1 MNFAASITNALN
13 CLKVSVPQQYE
24 VENCLLQILAIKPVI
39 IVGSRYGRMSNC
51 SNEFPTTGVLYDEL
65 SVGALVPALIGC
77 ALAFVVIGIYVE
89 EIWFILHHYPH
100 KTQRTKFICLLGL
113 YPVVC
118 ITSSFA
124 VLIPRAT
131 FLCEL
136 VAATYLSFCILLFV
150 NMMVSYFGGT
160 KHLLHVMS
168 DENMPFGVPPCCCLV
183 CFNKLPFNRKHLRIA
198 TIMVLQITI
207 IKPVSLF
214 IAAVLWT
221 DNQYTPGDE
230 SAPKNGVFYTNLTSI
245 ISTVTGIWGIA
256 IIYRSTR
263 SKLPAY
269 RIGIKFISLQLVL
282 IFLNL
287 QFGII
292 SLLARNDIPECAGTR
307 DSLVRGYRLH
317 HTMLVYEAFLVSILA
332 RFAYRRLEPELISR
346 LEFQNEVQKT
356 DENKVNGNV

>member
-1 MNFAASITNALN
+1 MCTKTIREL
-13 CLKVSVPQQYE
+13 CM
-24 VENCLLQILAIKPVI
+24 
-39 IVGSRYGRMSNC
+39 SRYGRMSNC